1 MVELTVRV
9 DLAVE
14 GMAWISRWRSYSV
27 GLVVEELRH
36 GLDLS
41 GEDLTAWVSWWRG
54 RWRGSLGG
62 GADGVIWL
70 FWMIFG
76 WF

>member
-1 MVELTVRV
+1 
-9 DLAVE
+9 
-14 GMAWISRWRSYSV
+14 
-27 GLVVEELRH
+27 VEELRR
-36 GLDLS
+36 GVDLA
-41 GEDLTAWVSWWRG
+41 GEELTAWVSRWRG
-54 RWRGSLGG
+54 RRRGSLGG